1 MIHNSTIK
9 STAKSP
15 ETLLKT
21 VAEVL
26 EAKRD
31 KTPLNS
37 IRGNDG
43 LFDTTPSQKKSPQRN
58 YNHRPSR
65 LNNYH
70 IDAIE
75 EGK

>member
-1 MIHNSTIK
+1 MMLRDNPQFLNSLDEFMMQNSTTNK
-9 STAKSP
+9 STAVKSP

-37 IRGNDG
+37 LRA
-43 LFDTTPSQKKSPQRN
+43 
-58 YNHRPSR
+58 YNHHEHLTP
-65 LNNYH
+65 
-70 IDAIE
+70 
-75 EGK
+75 

>member
-1 MIHNSTIK
+1 MLQNSTTNK
-9 STAKSP
+9 NSAVKSP

-37 IRGNDG
+37 LRDYY
-43 LFDTTPSQKKSPQRN
+43 D
-58 YNHRPSR
+58 
-65 LNNYH
+65 
-70 IDAIE
+70 
-75 EGK
+75 

>member
-1 MIHNSTIK
+1 MK
-9 STAKSP
+9 SSQAKSP

-37 IRGNDG
+37 LRIGEKNMNN
-43 LFDTTPSQKKSPQRN
+43 LDTTSS
-58 YNHRPSR
+58 
-65 LNNYH
+65 
-70 IDAIE
+70 
-75 EGK
+75 